1 MGPVSACFLLLHALL
16 CWAGIRGESGPSAIA
31 CFSCDLRAFCV
42 GRLTL
47 RWRRVLPL
55 DHFPHR
61 LPLQAAQG
69 QLHDEDL
76 PPEHQRE
83 RLDLSRHFERPV
95 VASAH
100 DLEGCAISGS
110 LVVSYRLTSAL
121 RSAALN
127 LLDAHRSEPG

>member
-31 CFSCDLRAFCV
+31 CFSYDLRAFCV

-76 PPEHQRE
+76 PPQHQRE
-83 RLDLSRHFERPV
+83 RFDLSRYLEGPVESSIDDFER
-95 VASAH
+95 
-100 DLEGCAISGS
+100 CANIF
-110 LVVSYRLTSAL
+110 RACAL
-121 RSAALN
+121 
-127 LLDAHRSEPG
+127 